1 MLTLPDINFL
11 HQLAALAEHKI
22 LTPSRPQYATEVA
35 ESLTRELR
43 DAIAIEIEEELKNH
57 ILTAYPTHVVHTS
70 YLMPAPAHSEFEWV
84 IKLFASRVQGVSC
97 IGMLIGLAINGGTEM
112 CMLSHP
118 FTRERFWSDGT
129 QTRIF
134 CPVGEFELSTRQN
147 IRLDQAILHINT
159 DFDFTTGS
167 GWVKEIRD
175 SVLVT
180 RRGDPYYALAMLATG
195 YLDIC
200 MIAAESIAEFMP
212 ALILIQNAGGLFTV
226 YESRLPGASNMI
238 IASGSQTVHHQIL
251 QLLMPIT

>member
-22 LTPSRPQYATEVA
+22 LTPSRPRYATEEA
-35 ESLTRELR
+35 GSLNGELR
-43 DAIAIEIEEELKNH
+43 EDIPQEIEEEIKKH
-57 ILTAYPTHVVHTS
+57 ILNAYPTHVVHTS
-70 YLMPAPAHSEFEWV
+70 CLMPASASSEFEWI
-84 IKLFASRVQGVSC
+84 IKQFASKVQGVSC
-97 IGMLIGLAINGGTEM
+97 IGMLIGLAINGVTEM

-129 QTRIF
+129 PTRIF
-134 CPVGEFELSTRQN
+134 SPMGEFTLSTRQN

-167 GWVKEIRD
+167 GWVKEIRQR
-175 SVLVT
+175 VLVT
-180 RRGDPYYALAMLATG
+180 RQGDPYYAMAMLATG

-200 MIAAESIAEFMP
+200 IIAAESIAEFMP

-238 IASGSQTVHHQIL
+238 IASGSQAVHQHIL